1 MWFAHW
7 GAGLALLATAAAQA
21 AEPARAPLDPCG
33 RVHIPI
39 GIPNTVDTLKTFVE
53 AEGCFSPGFATY
65 GIYFWIYD
73 DDAKQPVFPTYDD
86 VPCTHGLA
94 PGGLPIPWS
103 AWRAG
108 DVRVRTEVCQVRRPS
123 PKGKVHVVAARAHLT
138 NTGRTP
144 RAIRLYVALRAVGPA
159 GGEVTHISVFPSGE
173 PADLADGPPDRPERG
188 VLFVDG
194 HPAVIA
200 DEPPQSRSTSAQ
212 TRLRLPVPEKQEGH
226 DAGAIYVSLGPMGHM
241 AYDVSLRAGETRTF
255 GFICPVLAGRRA
267 VGHRWDGKAEWAQ
280 FDLAEPNPAEG
291 GVLQPDPGLDYYRRF
306 SAETVFEEA
315 RAYWTDFFRGFG
327 VETPDP
333 RWAEALNVILAHAA
347 IAMNEGAPDV
357 AVVNYNVFNR
367 DGVYVASMLQR
378 SGRFDLAEAA
388 IDYFLRHPFNGRTH
402 VEADNPGQILWVMG
416 EHWRITRDREWL
428 ERVYPQAAKIAAM
441 IRYYRTTPGPHWVK
455 ATSLAFGDAL
465 PPDAPGEPPAHRRQ
479 VLKPGSCDGHHP
491 EYTEAFDV
499 AGLRAA
505 ALFARAAGRDD
516 DAAAWSGLADD
527 LMEKYDAQF
536 GGRLTKGYGSY
547 CVLWPCRLYPLGE
560 GKAHDAFRGVGPQK
574 PGGWRYFALARA
586 HQALLAGNRE
596 AACGTIARHLDHPQM
611 QGWYALDEGGKSGAG
626 GWGHARTTWNP
637 NVAMPHGW
645 AVAELWHLVRDALLF
660 EDGKRL
666 VLLGGI
672 PSGWFRGTRRF
683 LVRTMPTHFGPC
695 TFRYEPDGTEAVLTL
710 SGRAAPPGGFVL
722 RLPENL
728 AARVRIEGKDVAS
741 LNGRDYALPAQTR
754 RVHID
759 LAPAR

>member
-1 MWFAHW
+1 MWLVGWA
-7 GAGLALLATAAAQA
+7 ALLLAGAAAGHA
-21 AEPARAPLDPCG
+21 AVAEKAERCPVDPCG
-33 RVHIPI
+33 RAHIPI

-73 DDAKQPVFPTYDD
+73 DGAKQPVFPTYDG

-123 PKGKVHVVAARAHLT
+123 PRGDVHVVAARAHLT

-144 RAIRLYVALRAVGPA
+144 RAVRLYVALRAVGPA
-159 GGEVTHISVFPSGE
+159 GGPVRQLAVSDAGDALLVDGRPALVAGRKADAAGVLPHDEAGE
-173 PADLADGPPDRPERG
+173 LVLIAEHAADGG
-188 VLFVDG
+188 V
-194 HPAVIA
+194 P
-200 DEPPQSRSTSAQ
+200 
-212 TRLRLPVPEKQEGH
+212 
-226 DAGAIYVSLGPMGHM
+226 DAGAATSRYVDAAG
-241 AYDVSLRAGETRTF
+241 ALRFDLTLRPGKTDAVGV
-255 GFICPVLAGRRA
+255 ICPVLPGRRA
-267 VGHRWDGKAEWAQ
+267 VGHRWDGTAKWAQ

-291 GVLQPDPGLDYYRRF
+291 GVLQPDPGLEYYRAL
-306 SAETVFEEA
+306 SAETVFDEA
-315 RAYWTDFFRGFG
+315 TKYWTDFVSGFG
-327 VETPDP
+327 ARTPDP
-333 RWAEALNVILAHAA
+333 RWTEALNAILAHAA

-357 AVVNYNVFNR
+357 AVINYNVFNR
-367 DGVYVASMLQR
+367 DGVYVANMLQK

-428 ERVYPQAAKIAAM
+428 RRVYPQAAKIAAM
-441 IRYYRTTPGPHWVK
+441 VRYYRATPGPHWVK
-455 ATSLAFGDAL
+455 ATSLEFGDDL
-465 PPDAPGEPPAHRRQ
+465 PPDVPDEPPAHRRQ

-505 ALFARAAGRDD
+505 AVLARAAGRGE
-516 DAAAWSGLADD
+516 DAAAWSALADD

-536 GGRLTKGYGSY
+536 GERLAKGYGSY
-547 CVLWPCRLYPLGE
+547 CVLWPCRLYPMGE
-560 GKAHDAFRGVGPQK
+560 GKAYETFRGVGPQK

-586 HQALLAGNRE
+586 HQGLLAGNRG
-596 AACGTIARHLDHPQM
+596 AACETIARHLDHPQM
-611 QGWYALDEGGKSGAG
+611 QGWYAFDEGGKSGAG

-660 EDGKRL
+660 EDGDRL
-666 VLLGGI
+666 VLLGGV
-672 PSGWFRGTRRF
+672 PGAWLTGDRPVA
-683 LVRTMPTHFGPC
+683 VRTMPTHFGPC
-695 TFRYEPDGTEAVLTL
+695 TFSYEPDGREVVLTL
-710 SGRAAPPGGFVL
+710 SGEAAPPGGFVL
-722 RLPENL
+722 RLPEGL
-728 AARVRIEGKDVAS
+728 AARVRIEGNDVPS
-741 LNGRDYALPAQTR
+741 PNGRAYALPAGTR

-759 LAPAR
+759 LAPAP